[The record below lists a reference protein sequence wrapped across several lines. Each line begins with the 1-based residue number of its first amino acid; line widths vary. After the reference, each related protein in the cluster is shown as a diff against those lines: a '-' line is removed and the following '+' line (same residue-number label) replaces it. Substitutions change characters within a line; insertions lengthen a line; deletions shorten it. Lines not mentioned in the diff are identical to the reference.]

1 MNRPRGDQISHHRTY
16 ETSSDRRDNANRT
29 HGQQRTRSG
38 SIEIRRRSGSVD
50 HFHYH
55 ENRNTTG
62 FMVSRGTHTDRHG
75 TVTHGRRNVD
85 SSYNP

>member
-1 MNRPRGDQISHHRTY
+1 MNRPRGDQITHHRTY
-16 ETSSDRRDNANRT
+16 ETASDRRANT
-29 HGQQRTRSG
+29 HLAHGQTRTRSG

-62 FMVSRGTHTDRHG
+62 FMVSRGSHTDRHG

-85 SSYNP
+85 PSYRP